1 MSSTD
6 INLHTNE
13 SVSEPLH
20 MEIVGLELS
29 NDSSAN
35 NYNCDTTTTAS
46 TTSPII
52 TSSLLVKRKTR
63 VGLNNTGFYLNLFS
77 LLRYNSLFSNQIL
90 LFQSN
95 PKVW

>member
-63 VGLNNTGFYLNLFS
+63 VGLNNTE
-77 LLRYNSLFSNQIL
+77 
-90 LFQSN
+90 QSEGVVT
-95 PKVW
+95 KRRRIVKETHR

>member
-6 INLHTNE
+6 ISLHTNE

-63 VGLNNTGFYLNLFS
+63 VGLNNTGFYLNLFH
-77 LLRYNSLFSNQIL
+77 NN
-90 LFQSN
+90 N
-95 PKVW
+95 